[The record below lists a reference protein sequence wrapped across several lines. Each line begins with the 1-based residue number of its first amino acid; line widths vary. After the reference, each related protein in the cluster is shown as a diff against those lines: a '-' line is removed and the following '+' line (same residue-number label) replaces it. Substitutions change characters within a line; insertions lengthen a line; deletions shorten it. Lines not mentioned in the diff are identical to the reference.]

1 MIILL
6 KIRKSLFLFL
16 NEDYRHGKK
25 RRGWRTMSTETFEN
39 CGNVWY
45 LEEYLLLFCRKTLY
59 IEKNIKYIWIMNNDF
74 HNIFKFLV
82 QFDISF
88 CRNLNF

>member
-1 MIILL
+1 MILFHDLIFRIHRRGMIILL

-25 RRGWRTMSTETFEN
+25 RRGWRTMSTESFEN

-45 LEEYLLLFCRKTLY
+45 LEEYLLMFCVKTLY
-59 IEKNIKYIWIMNNDF
+59 IEKNIKYIYG
-74 HNIFKFLV
+74 L
-82 QFDISF
+82 
-88 CRNLNF
+88 